1 MPDIFSLFESFNYF
15 ILALAQ
21 TEQWRKI
28 MGKNQKS
35 DALRRLARQ
44 AKERLSS
51 GGYNQPERYGSIFKV
66 YEGGIVADYK
76 LVVLSDTEDEKLY
89 NRVCEILNQNV
100 DITNPIGQIVDK
112 TKLANM
118 NNYERDRYIM
128 NLKDKYL
135 EMRERYLK
143 ENLKAL

>member
-1 MPDIFSLFESFNYF
+1 ME
-15 ILALAQ
+15 
-21 TEQWRKI
+21 
-28 MGKNQKS
+28 KNQKS
-35 DALRRLARQ
+35 DALRRLAKQ

-51 GGYNQPERYGSIFKV
+51 GGYKQPEKYSSIFKV

-89 NRVCEILNQNV
+89 NKVKEILNQNV
-100 DITNPIGQIVDK
+100 DITNPIGQIVDQS
-112 TKLANM
+112 KLENM

-128 NLKDKYL
+128 NIKDKYL
-135 EMRERYLK
+135 EMRERYFK

>member
-1 MPDIFSLFESFNYF
+1 
-15 ILALAQ
+15 
-21 TEQWRKI
+21 
-28 MGKNQKS
+28 MGKNQKN
-35 DALRRLARQ
+35 DALRKLARQ

-51 GGYNQPERYGSIFKV
+51 GGYKEPDRYGSIFKV

-89 NRVCEILNQNV
+89 NKVCEILKDNV
-100 DITNPIGQIVDK
+100 DITNPIGRIADQSVLSK
-112 TKLANM
+112 M
-118 NNYERDRYIM
+118 NDYEKDRYIM

-135 EMRERYLK
+135 EMRNRFFK